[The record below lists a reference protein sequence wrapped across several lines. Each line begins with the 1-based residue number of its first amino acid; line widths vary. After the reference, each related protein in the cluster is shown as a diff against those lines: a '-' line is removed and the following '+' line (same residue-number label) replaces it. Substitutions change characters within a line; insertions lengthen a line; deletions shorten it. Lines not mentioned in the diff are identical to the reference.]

1 MGLTLAYHPIT
12 NMQFGAATHLEGT
25 TLHVDQEVLR
35 QRLLE
40 DRRLADVDVHIVRPD
55 EICRFG
61 VVFDILE
68 PRAKEPGAGPDFPG
82 ILGPIEVAG
91 QGLTHVL
98 QGTAVTVLDEGAPL
112 AGGKIVEMSGAAG
125 AACPYSAL
133 CHLVLTPH
141 LASGLER
148 HTALNALRRVS
159 VKASVYVAR
168 AVVEPE
174 AATTEVFDIEGPVAT
189 RREGVPRIAY

>member
-68 PRAKEPGAGPDFPG
+68 PRAKEPGAGPDFREFWVRLRSP
-82 ILGPIEVAG
+82 VRASRTSCR
-91 QGLTHVL
+91 GL
-98 QGTAVTVLDEGAPL
+98 P
-112 AGGKIVEMSGAAG
+112 
-125 AACPYSAL
+125 
-133 CHLVLTPH
+133 
-141 LASGLER
+141 
-148 HTALNALRRVS
+148 
-159 VKASVYVAR
+159 
-168 AVVEPE
+168 
-174 AATTEVFDIEGPVAT
+174 
-189 RREGVPRIAY
+189 